1 LVKPDWGLKRTC
13 QSCGTRFYDMTRS
26 PIRCPKCSAVFDPEA
41 TLKTRRTKAVAAA
54 PVERPVPVPAEAD
67 ELEPIAAEG
76 EEGVA
81 AEAEEEEAII
91 EDTSELGEDKEDV
104 AEVIDNVDEEGEDR

>member
-13 QSCGTRFYDMTRS
+13 QSCGQRFYDMTRS

-41 TLKTRRTKAVAAA
+41 TLKTRRTKAPAQ
-54 PVERPVPVPAEAD
+54 PERVVPVAAEAD
-67 ELEPIAAEG
+67 ELEPIAAEA
-76 EEGVA
+76 EEGV
-81 AEAEEEEAII
+81 EAEEEEAVI

-104 AEVIDNVDEEGEDR
+104 AEVIDKVDEEGEER